1 LGGKEILKMHVGTT
15 NIIIAV
21 ACFILII
28 LLILV
33 YSRSRRG
40 DRRIIRAIEQ
50 TFLPLLSALLI
61 TLGVL
66 FNTQSTQA
74 CTGAAGNFKYVAVFG
89 AVLLIAVGILHY
101 LLSRQRDRRVISHA
115 VLFAI
120 MLVLA
125 VFLIV
130 EVIGCA

>member
-1 LGGKEILKMHVGTT
+1 MHAGLT
-15 NIIIAV
+15 NIAIAA

-33 YSRSRRG
+33 YTRSRQG
-40 DRRIIRAIEQ
+40 DRRIIRAIDA

-61 TLGVL
+61 TMGVL
-66 FNTQSTQA
+66 FNTQNVQA
-74 CTGAAGNFKYVAVFG
+74 CTGAAGNLKYVAVFG
-89 AVLLIAVGILHY
+89 AVLFIIVGIIRY
-101 LLSRQRDRRVISHA
+101 LLGRERDRRVISHA

-130 EVIGCA
+130 EVLGCV

>member
-1 LGGKEILKMHVGTT
+1 
-15 NIIIAV
+15 
-21 ACFILII
+21 
-28 LLILV
+28 
-33 YSRSRRG
+33 
-40 DRRIIRAIEQ
+40 
-50 TFLPLLSALLI
+50 LLSALLI

-66 FNTQSTQA
+66 FNTQGTRA
-74 CTGAAGNFKYVAVFG
+74 CTGAAGNLKYVAIFG
-89 AVLLIAVGILHY
+89 AVLLIVIGIMRY

>member
-1 LGGKEILKMHVGTT
+1 MHIGTT
-15 NIIIAV
+15 NIVIAA
-21 ACFILII
+21 ACFILIV

-33 YSRSRRG
+33 YIRSHRG
-40 DRRIIRAIEQ
+40 DRRIIRAIDQ
-50 TFLPLLSALLI
+50 TFLPLLSGLLI

-66 FNTQSTQA
+66 FNIQNVQA
-74 CTGAAGNFKYVAVFG
+74 CTGVAGNLKYVAVFG
-89 AVLLIAVGILHY
+89 ALLLIAIGIIRY
-101 LLSRQRDRRVISHA
+101 LLSRQRDRSVISHA

-130 EVIGCA
+130 EIIGCV

>member
-1 LGGKEILKMHVGTT
+1 LQGKEILKMHVGTT
-15 NIIIAV
+15 NIVIAV

-28 LLILV
+28 LLALV

-40 DRRIIRAIEQ
+40 DQRIVRAIEQ

-66 FNTQSTQA
+66 FNTQSALA
-74 CTGAAGNFKYVAVFG
+74 CTGAAGNLKYVAVFG
-89 AVLLIAVGILHY
+89 AVLLIVIGIIRY